1 MRFSLYSVEGN
12 RQWLDGG
19 SMFGNAPKAL
29 WSRWVRSDE
38 LNRIELAC
46 RGFLLIDHERDRRI
60 LFETGI
66 GFFFEPK
73 LRDRY
78 GVSGDGHVLLESL
91 RARGVTPE
99 QVDAVVLSHLHFD
112 HAGGLL
118 SPWCEGRA
126 PELVFPRA
134 QFIVGEQAWQRAC
147 EPHLRDRVSFLS
159 ELRTLLEASG
169 RLVIVSPGDPHP
181 LGQGFSYV
189 LSEGHTPGQ
198 LLTVIQTSWGP
209 AFFCGDLVPGTP
221 WIRQA
226 ITMGY
231 DRYPERLID
240 EKHLF
245 LQRCFDEQG
254 ILLFTHDAKNAGAT
268 LSRDERQRLVF
279 GKGFEEINWLVGGK
293 VDRTHP

>member
-19 SMFGNAPKAL
+19 AMFGNAPKAL

-46 RGFLLIDHERDRRI
+46 RGFLLVDHDRDRRI

-73 LRDRY
+73 LRERY

-91 RARGVTPE
+91 RARGVEPE

-118 SPWCEGRA
+118 SAWREDA
-126 PELVFPRA
+126 ELELVFPRA
-134 QFIVGEQAWQRAC
+134 QFIVGEGAWQRAR
-147 EPHLRDRVSFLS
+147 EPHLRDRVSFVP
-159 ELRTLLEASG
+159 ELARLLEASG
-169 RLVIVSPGDPHP
+169 RLTLVAPGGPHP
-181 LGQGFSYV
+181 LGEHFSYV

-198 LLTVIQTSWGP
+198 LLTIIETPRGR
-209 AFFCGDLVPGTP
+209 AFFCGDLVPGSA
-221 WIRQA
+221 WIHGA

-231 DRYPERLID
+231 DRYPERLVD
-240 EKHLF
+240 EKQPF
-245 LQRCFDEQG
+245 LQRCFDEKG
-254 ILLFTHDAKNAGAT
+254 ILLFAHDAQIAAAS
-268 LSRDERQRLVF
+268 LARDDRGRLVADQPLEHVVWEMR
-279 GKGFEEINWLVGGK
+279 GEVGAANS
-293 VDRTHP
+293 